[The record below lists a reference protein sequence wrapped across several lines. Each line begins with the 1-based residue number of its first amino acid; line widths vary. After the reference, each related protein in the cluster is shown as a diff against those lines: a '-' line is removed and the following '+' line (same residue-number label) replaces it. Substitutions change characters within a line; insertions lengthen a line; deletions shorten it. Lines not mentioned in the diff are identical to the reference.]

1 MNESFRRMLAF
12 ESALYD
18 RLVNKKVDF
27 AYGTGMFNDEIP
39 FKYDANFLRVEGS
52 PDVTAQQLADE
63 AERLM
68 DNGIYEHRRVVVADE
83 ELGASLQEG
92 FEDLGWERSRYL
104 WMEHVRAPSRESR
117 GLAFEM
123 DNADH
128 ILTKQIFDRRE
139 PYSARDDVV
148 LQMAR
153 SNEMIAAVTLRRA
166 FGVRAEGVIASVCET
181 YSDGTIGQ
189 IEDVATLEEHRGK
202 GYGTEVV
209 LAALA
214 SLQQAH
220 HELIFL
226 VADAEDWPKQ
236 MYEKL
241 GFEGV
246 GVTYQFI
253 RLPDFA
259 EKALEEKRS
268 T

>member
-1 MNESFRRMLAF
+1 MQNWTNTEGKVIQAAMLK
-12 ESALYD
+12 L
-18 RLVNKKVDF
+18 
-27 AYGTGMFNDEIP
+27 
-39 FKYDANFLRVEGS
+39 EG
-52 PDVTAQQLADE
+52 E
-63 AERLM
+63 
-68 DNGIYEHRRVVVADE
+68 N
-83 ELGASLQEG
+83 
-92 FEDLGWERSRYL
+92 
-104 WMEHVRAPSRESR
+104 
-117 GLAFEM
+117 
-123 DNADH
+123 
-128 ILTKQIFDRRE
+128 
-139 PYSARDDVV
+139 VV

-153 SNEMIAAVTLRRA
+153 SNEMIAAATLRRA
-166 FGVRAEGVIASVCET
+166 FGVRAEGVIAAVCET
-181 YSDGTIGQ
+181 YSDGTVGQ

-214 SLQQAH
+214 SLQRAH

-226 VADAEDWPKQ
+226 VADAEDWPKK

>member
-1 MNESFRRMLAF
+1 MKDSFRRMLAF
-12 ESALYD
+12 ETALYD
-18 RLVNKKVDF
+18 RLVTRKVDF
-27 AYGTGMFNDEIP
+27 AYGTGLFNDEIP
-39 FKYDANFLRVEGS
+39 FKYDSNFLRVEGS
-52 PDVTAQQLADE
+52 PEVTAERLAEE

-68 DNGIYEHRRVVVADE
+68 SDGVYEHRRVVVADE
-83 ELGASLQEG
+83 DLGAALQPG
-92 FEDLGWERSRYL
+92 FEELGWEHSRYL
-104 WMEHVRAPSRESR
+104 WMEHVRAPSRQSR

-128 ILTKQIFDRRE
+128 ILVKQIFDRRE

-148 LQMAR
+148 KQMAR
-153 SNEMIAAVTLRRA
+153 SNQMIAAATLRRA
-166 FGVRAEGVIASVCET
+166 FGVRAGGVIASVCET

-202 GYGTEVV
+202 GLGTEVV
-209 LAALA
+209 LEALAALQRA
-214 SLQQAH
+214 N

-226 VADAEDWPKQ
+226 VADDDDWPKT

-259 EKALEEKRS
+259 EKALKEQRS

>member
-12 ESALYD
+12 EAALYD
-18 RLVNKKVDF
+18 RLVNRKIDF
-27 AYGTGMFNDEIP
+27 AFGTGMFNDEIP
-39 FKYDANFLRVEGS
+39 FKYDVNFLRVEGS
-52 PDVTAQQLADE
+52 PEVTAQQLADE

-68 DNGIYEHRRVVVADE
+68 GNGIYEHRRVVVADE
-83 ELGASLQEG
+83 ELGISLQDG
-92 FEDLGWERSRYL
+92 FEELGWERSRYL
-104 WMEHVRAPSRESR
+104 WMEQVRTPSRESR

-153 SNEMIAAVTLRRA
+153 SNEMIAAATLRRA
-166 FGVRAEGVIASVCET
+166 FGLRAGGVIASVCET

-209 LAALA
+209 LEALA
-214 SLQQAH
+214 SLQRAH

-226 VADAEDWPKQ
+226 VADDEDWPKQ

-253 RLPDFA
+253 RLPDFV
-259 EKALEEKRS
+259 EKAREEKRS